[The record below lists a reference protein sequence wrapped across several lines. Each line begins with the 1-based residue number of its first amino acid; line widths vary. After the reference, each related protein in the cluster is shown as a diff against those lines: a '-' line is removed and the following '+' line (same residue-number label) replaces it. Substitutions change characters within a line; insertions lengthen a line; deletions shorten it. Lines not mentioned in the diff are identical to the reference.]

1 MPGQSTLVTVV
12 SCVLVSCLVSK
23 AVSTKGSHGDEDE
36 LQVPK
41 FLGTWYGVA
50 VASDNGELLALMH
63 KVNSS
68 VYHVEEGANGT
79 VVIHGA
85 SFMMGM
91 CIRETKHF
99 NLFAKEKILIPFVP
113 DHSSQP
119 FSDFVGDTNATY
131 RFLKIKYESYSVMQ
145 QYGYRNGTRESI
157 LYLLA
162 RNRTLPQRVITEFN
176 AFTVGIG
183 LDKETTVVVPN
194 SVLCLIK
201 EPRKP
206 VKEKDSKEA
215 KMGENHES
223 SVTNVPQPSKRLN
236 RDAAVRPRRAAMP
249 E

>member
-12 SCVLVSCLVSK
+12 TCVLVGCLVGE
-23 AVSTKGSHGDEDE
+23 AASTKGSHGDADE

-50 VASDNGELLALMH
+50 VASDNSELLALMH

-113 DHSSQP
+113 DNSSQP

-162 RNRTLPQRVITEFN
+162 RSRTLPQQVITEFN

-215 KMGENHES
+215 KMGGNHDS
-223 SVTNVPQPSKRLN
+223 SVRHVPQPDKRLK
-236 RDAAVRPRRAAMP
+236 RDAMVRPRRAAMP

>member
-12 SCVLVSCLVSK
+12 TCVLVGCLVGE
-23 AVSTKGSHGDEDE
+23 AASTKGSHGDEDE
-36 LQVPK
+36 LQ

-50 VASDNGELLALMH
+50 VASDNSELLALMH

-113 DHSSQP
+113 DNSSQP

-162 RNRTLPQRVITEFN
+162 RSRTLPQQVITEFN

-194 SVLCLIK
+194 SAQRTTVTACVGKNLSLVSH
-201 EPRKP
+201 P
-206 VKEKDSKEA
+206 A
-215 KMGENHES
+215 LS
-223 SVTNVPQPSKRLN
+223 SVRHVPQPDKRLN
-236 RDAAVRPRRAAMP
+236 RDAMIRPRRAAMP